1 MNERL
6 SATSETKGVRGLHL
20 SHARLILAPNQDQS
34 WDLVADTQRNQSQI
48 IALKA
53 SLQDPADLR
62 QMIHQ
67 DVERG
72 SRELARLVAGSDG
85 LQVSSEEAV
94 TVHHYANV
102 LFNIM
107 RGGTFI
113 DHGLITKTDFLK
125 SVQTFNQALHAPAE
139 QALQDLPAQFKRA
152 ALVDRINDA
161 RSPQLQRLAQEY
173 LPISFGLSLIH
184 I

>member
-1 MNERL
+1 MSD
-6 SATSETKGVRGLHL
+6 SAPPPKRKACAACTSPT
-20 SHARLILAPNQDQS
+20 LASRCATNQDQS
-34 WDLVADTQRNQSQI
+34 WDLVADTQSSQSQI

-53 SLQDPADLR
+53 ALQDRAALR

-67 DVERG
+67 DVELGNRA
-72 SRELARLVAGSDG
+72 LARLVAGSDG
-85 LQVSSEEAV
+85 LQASGEEAV

-125 SVQTFNQALHAPAE
+125 SVEIFNRALRPQAE
-139 QALQDLPAQFKRA
+139 QALQDLPAQFQRRALMAVHQSKAVTATRA
-152 ALVDRINDA
+152 ACPRIFTHKL
-161 RSPQLQRLAQEY
+161 RTTTW
-173 LPISFGLSLIH
+173 
-184 I
+184 